1 MTNAKSLT
9 IGAFLVSLA
18 AGLSF
23 LYLDR
28 DVFWFSQGLSAG
40 VREFFEAVT
49 WFGRSDP
56 YLVGSFLA
64 FIGFRYFWK
73 RKILANRFL
82 FVFTA
87 IAASGIL
94 VNIIKVIM
102 GRARPILLR
111 DEGYFGF
118 EFFRLGYE
126 YASFPSGHTVTV
138 FALAAALQLFY
149 PRGAVLF
156 YLLAL
161 AVGISRIAL
170 GAHYVSDVL
179 VGAFFGVLCTL
190 LLKEYFR
197 RRQISLA

>member
-1 MTNAKSLT
+1 MV
-9 IGAFLVSLA
+9 ILA

-23 LYLDR
+23 LFLDR
-28 DVFWFSQGLSAG
+28 EVFRFTEGLPAG
-40 VREFFEAVT
+40 VKEFFEVVT

-56 YLVGSFLA
+56 YLIGSFLA
-64 FIGFRYFWK
+64 FLGFRYIWK
-73 RKILANRFL
+73 RKITADRLI

-94 VNIIKVIM
+94 VNIAKIIC

-111 DEGYFGF
+111 DDGYFGF

-126 YASFPSGHTVTV
+126 YASFPSGHAVTV

-149 PRGAVLF
+149 PRGAAFF
-156 YLLAL
+156 YLAAL

-179 VGAFFGVLCTL
+179 VGAFLGVLCTL
-190 LLKEYFR
+190 ALKEYFR
-197 RRQISLA
+197 RRGRGLGLNI